1 MISNTNIN
9 IPLKHQLILVVAS
22 ITVIATVLFAYLN
35 GTIQNK
41 LVYKEYNSSAQIQLE
56 AVRLGLEI
64 GLREENFESISEVFS
79 WATRNQNIDYILIY
93 DEYQE
98 LLASYPDTIDSENID
113 LSETPRSFHK
123 GSDRFVKQI
132 QWFSSISGNGQIYMV
147 FNTDYIKDSQKEANI
162 NLTFLTI
169 LIAIGA
175 SFCAYVVAK
184 NITKPVESLKRVA
197 ENSRL
202 KILN

>member
-64 GLREENFESISEVFS
+64 GLREENFESISEVFRGQPE
-79 WATRNQNIDYILIY
+79 TKILI
-93 DEYQE
+93 
-98 LLASYPDTIDSENID
+98 
-113 LSETPRSFHK
+113 
-123 GSDRFVKQI
+123 
-132 QWFSSISGNGQIYMV
+132 IY
-147 FNTDYIKDSQKEANI
+147 
-162 NLTFLTI
+162 
-169 LIAIGA
+169 
-175 SFCAYVVAK
+175 
-184 NITKPVESLKRVA
+184 
-197 ENSRL
+197 
-202 KILN
+202 